1 MHLTPSL
8 RKLKLQVL
16 MLFIRQSVLTLR
28 GADSRQASAILWSTR
43 WALSTCTSS
52 EDILSGYKYTYS
64 AVILWLNKNIQ
75 IYPAVMEIGHQNY
88 QFWWKFLKSV
98 TKKNCPRKY
107 SDTFFL
113 RVSLLKYGP
122 DCSSVNRTLSTD
134 GKIWSLV
141 NQEEILI

>member
-88 QFWWKFLKSV
+88 QFRWKFLKSV
-98 TKKNCPRKY
+98 TKKNCSRKY
-107 SDTFFL
+107 ADAFFC
-113 RVSLLKYGP
+113 VSLFSSMAPTAPQLTELCLLMEKSEVWWIKKKY
-122 DCSSVNRTLSTD
+122 
-134 GKIWSLV
+134 
-141 NQEEILI
+141 